1 MLTHFPNLKKANG
14 ENLKNAQVDQI
25 TFLYTLTKH
34 KHMKKNKR
42 LLALRNR
49 SKLKI
54 LLLMKLTTPLLL
66 IFMVQL
72 SVSAK
77 SQNKITIKLKNIEL
91 TKAMAMVEKQS
102 DYRFVYNNNL
112 IPLEKKIDVFFREA
126 DLPEVMTKLLNGTGL
141 SYKMMKDNL
150 VVLYQREDEVKEV
163 SVKGIIT
170 DENGKALEGAS
181 IKVKGSKIGTYTVSS
196 GEYLI
201 TVPDNATLI
210 ISYVG
215 YETIEIPVGGR
226 ITIDVKL
233 KASTQKMDEVVV
245 IGYGTQRRR
254 DLTGSIASVSGAEL
268 AKQPVLTATQALQGK
283 VAGVQIISSG
293 QPNSLPTV
301 RIRGTGSM
309 LGGAN
314 PLYVVDGII
323 TEDIRNINSADI
335 VTFDVLKDASATAI
349 YGMRA
354 ANGVLIITTKK
365 GRVGKM
371 IVSYDASVG
380 IKEASHLVNM
390 AGANQYANY
399 KNEANIYY
407 GTGDSL
413 ITASKLATG
422 TNTDW
427 FDAILRRGF
436 WQNHNVSLS
445 GGNDKIT
452 YFLSA
457 GYIGEEGIVSTN
469 KFDRF
474 TLRSNNEYK
483 ISKAIKI
490 STLISYSRSNLRDI
504 DNGVFN
510 SAYRA
515 APYVAV
521 KQGNLYGNTSLSN
534 NVDNALLSLDKNY
547 DKGIDNRLQSS
558 IAIDIK
564 PLKWLTLRSSFGSDL
579 DFYNNTAY
587 AYKYV
592 STGDNSV
599 FFEKGGNQQRLKS
612 SLNVSRNNAS
622 RWIWDNTITAT
633 KSFGKHDFT
642 LLAGTTAEEY
652 YFNALSGTRTDV
664 PEDQNQWYLGTG
676 TSASVNND
684 NTGDK
689 YTRNSY
695 IGRLNYNYDG
705 RYLVTATIRADGTS
719 KFAANNHWG
728 YFPSVGVGWN
738 ITREAFM
745 SDQKIFDN
753 LKLRASYG
761 IVGND
766 QIGSNTY
773 LNIATINAPY
783 FFGQTPVQ
791 NYGISFTQ
799 LPDPNVKWETT
810 KEYDF
815 GVDFALL
822 NNRLTGGVDYYNKQV
837 KDALID
843 INIPGTLPDA
853 DGKYRTNA
861 ASFVNKGIEVSL
873 DWKEN
878 INKQLS
884 YNIGGNVS
892 FNTNK
897 ITGLNGGQPI
907 RDGGNSQG
915 FTTLSANNVPV
926 GSFYLL
932 QAAGI
937 FQNEA
942 QIAASAQKDARP
954 GDLIYKDISGPD
966 GKPDGKIDDNDRV
979 FSGSYQPKI
988 SFGINGG
995 ITFNSFDLNI
1005 GGYGT
1010 TGGKIYNGKK
1020 QSVGADSRD
1029 NIEAKVANGRWTPNN
1044 PSNTIPRAS
1053 LGILPNST
1061 YFLESGDYFRINN
1074 LTIGYT
1080 LAESVLTKYKI
1091 AKLRLYA
1098 TVQNLVT
1105 FTSYSGFTPELFNPG
1120 DGSHIAG
1127 SPLNAGIELNSY
1139 PSTRTFAFGINL
1151 SF

>member
-1 MLTHFPNLKKANG
+1 
-14 ENLKNAQVDQI
+14 
-25 TFLYTLTKH
+25 
-34 KHMKKNKR
+34 MKKNKR
-42 LLALRNR
+42 LQAFGNR
-49 SKLKI
+49 SKFKI
-54 LLLMKLTTPLLL
+54 LLLMKLMTPVLL
-66 IFMVQL
+66 IFMMQL
-72 SVSAK
+72 SVAAK
-77 SQNKITIKLKNIEL
+77 SQNRITIKFKNIEL
-91 TKAMAMVEKQS
+91 TKAISLVEAKS
-102 DYRFVYNNNL
+102 DYRFVYNNSL
-112 IPLEKKIDVFFREA
+112 IPAEKKIDANFKEA
-126 DLPEVMTKLLNGTGL
+126 DLAEVMAKLLSGTGL
-141 SYKMMKDNL
+141 TYKMMKDNL
-150 VVLYQREDEVKEV
+150 VVLYRSSDNIPADITVTGKV
-163 SVKGIIT
+163 TDDKG
-170 DENGKALEGAS
+170 NALPGAS
-181 IKVKGSKIGTYTVSS
+181 IKIKGSSKGTSTNETGVFT
-196 GEYLI
+196 I
-201 TVPDNATLI
+201 TVTDAAILVV
-210 ISYVG
+210 SYVG
-215 YETIEIPVGGR
+215 YEAQEIAVGGKSE
-226 ITIDVKL
+226 INVQLLPSVKI
-233 KASTQKMDEVVV
+233 ADQVVV
-245 IGYGTQRRR
+245 VGYGTQRRR
-254 DLTGSIASVSGAEL
+254 DLTGSITSVSGAEL

-293 QPNSLPTV
+293 QPNALPTV
-301 RIRGTGSM
+301 RVRGTGSM

-323 TEDIRNINSADI
+323 TDDIRNINSADI
-335 VTFDVLKDASATAI
+335 VSFDVLKDASATAI

-354 ANGVLIITTKK
+354 ANGVFIITTKK

-371 IVSYDASVG
+371 VVSYDASVG
-380 IKEASHLVNM
+380 VKEASHLVNM
-390 AGANQYANY
+390 SGANQYANY

-413 ITASKLATG
+413 ITASKLAAG
-422 TNTDW
+422 NNTDW

-457 GYIGEEGIVSTN
+457 GYVGEEGIVQTN

-483 ISKAIKI
+483 ISNAIKV
-490 STLISYSRSNLRDI
+490 STLISYSRSNLRDV
-504 DNGVFN
+504 DRGVFN

-521 KQGNLYGNTSLSN
+521 KQGDLYGNTSLSN
-534 NVDNALLSLDKNY
+534 NVDNPLLALDKNY
-547 DKGIDNRLQSS
+547 NKGIDNRLQSS

-587 AYKYV
+587 AYKFV

-599 FFEKGGNQQRLKS
+599 FFEQGGNQQRLKS
-612 SLNVSRNNAS
+612 SLAVSRNNAS
-622 RWIWDNTITAT
+622 RWVWDNTITAT

-664 PEDQNQWYLGTG
+664 PEDKNQWYLATG

-705 RYLVTATIRADGTS
+705 RYLITATIRADGTS

-745 SDQKIFDN
+745 QNQKIFDN
-753 LKLRASYG
+753 LKLRGSYG
-761 IVGND
+761 EVGND
-766 QIGSNTY
+766 QINSNTY

-810 KEYDF
+810 KEFDL

-822 NNRLTGGVDYYNKQV
+822 KNRLTGAFDYYNKQV
-837 KDALID
+837 NNALIN

-853 DGKYRTNA
+853 DGQYTTNA
-861 ASFVNKGIEVSL
+861 ASFVNKGVEVAF

-878 INKQLS
+878 ISKQFS

-897 ITGLNGGQPI
+897 ITGLNGGQAI
-907 RDGGNSQG
+907 QDGGNSQG
-915 FTTLSANNVPV
+915 FTTRSDNGVPI

-932 QAAGI
+932 QADGI
-937 FQNEA
+937 FQNDA

-954 GDLIYKDISGPD
+954 GDLIYKDISGPT
-966 GKPDGKIDDNDRV
+966 GKPDGKIDDNDRAY
-979 FSGSYQPKI
+979 SGSYQPKI

-1020 QSVGADSRD
+1020 QSVGADPRD

-1074 LTIGYT
+1074 LTFGYT
-1080 LAESVLTKYKI
+1080 LAESILSKYKI

-1139 PSTRTFAFGINL
+1139 PSTRTYAFGINL

>member
-1 MLTHFPNLKKANG
+1 
-14 ENLKNAQVDQI
+14 
-25 TFLYTLTKH
+25 
-34 KHMKKNKR
+34 MKKNKR
-42 LLALRNR
+42 LQASGNR

-54 LLLMKLTTPLLL
+54 LLLMKLMTPMLL
-66 IFMVQL
+66 IFAMHV

-77 SQNKITIKLKNIEL
+77 SQDKITIKFKNIEL
-91 TKAMAMVEKQS
+91 TKAISLVEAKS
-102 DYRFVYNNNL
+102 VYRFVYNNNL
-112 IPLEKKIDVFFREA
+112 IPVQKKVDASFKEA
-126 DLPEVMTKLLNGTGL
+126 ELPEVMAKLLSGTGL
-141 SYKMMKDNL
+141 VYKMMKDNL
-150 VVLYQREDEVKEV
+150 VVLYKPTDDMPADITVTGK
-163 SVKGIIT
+163 IT
-170 DENGKALEGAS
+170 DEKGIALPGAS
-181 IKVKGSKIGTYTVSS
+181 VKLKGSSKGTSTNDNGVFTLTV
-196 GEYLI
+196 
-201 TVPDNATLI
+201 TDDATLVV
-210 ISYVG
+210 SYVG
-215 YETIEIPVGGR
+215 YDAQEIKVSSRTEINVQLVPS
-226 ITIDVKL
+226 VKI
-233 KASTQKMDEVVV
+233 ADQVVV
-245 IGYGTQRRR
+245 VGYGTQRRR

-371 IVSYDASVG
+371 VVSYDASVG
-380 IKEASHLVNM
+380 VKEASHLVNM

-413 ITASKLATG
+413 ITTSKLAAG

-427 FDAILRRGF
+427 FDAILRRGL

-457 GYIGEEGIVSTN
+457 GYIGEEGIVETN

-483 ISKAIKI
+483 ISNAIKI

-534 NVDNALLSLDKNY
+534 NVDNALLALDKNY
-547 DKGIDNRLQSS
+547 NKGIDNRLQSS
-558 IAIDIK
+558 VAIDIK
-564 PLKWLTLRSSFGSDL
+564 PLKWLAFRSSFGSDL

-587 AYKYV
+587 AYKFV
-592 STGDNSV
+592 SSGDNSV
-599 FFEKGGNQQRLKS
+599 FFEQGGNEQRPKS
-612 SLNVSRNNAS
+612 SLSVARNNAT
-622 RWIWDNTITAT
+622 RWVWDNTLTAT
-633 KSFGKHDFT
+633 KAFGKHSFT
-642 LLAGTTAEEY
+642 LLAGTTSEEF
-652 YFNALSGTRTDV
+652 YFNSLTGTRSDV
-664 PEDQNQWYLGTG
+664 PEDKNQWYLATG

-695 IGRLNYNYDG
+695 IGRLNYNYND
-705 RYLVTATIRADGTS
+705 RYLLTATMRADGTS
-719 KFAANNHWG
+719 KFAAGNHWG
-728 YFPSVGVGWN
+728 YFPSVGIGWN
-738 ITREAFM
+738 ISKEAFM
-745 SDQKIFDN
+745 SSQKIFDN

-761 IVGND
+761 KVGND

-815 GVDFALL
+815 GVDFTLL
-822 NNRLTGGVDYYNKQV
+822 RNRLTGGIDYYNKEV

-861 ASFVNKGIEVSL
+861 ASFVNKGVEVSL

-878 INKQLS
+878 ISKQMS

-932 QAAGI
+932 QADGI
-937 FQNEA
+937 FQNDA

-954 GDLIYKDISGPD
+954 GDLIYKDISGPA

-1020 QSVGADSRD
+1020 QSVGADPRD

-1044 PSNTIPRAS
+1044 PGNIIPKAS
-1053 LGILPNST
+1053 LGLLPNST
-1061 YFLESGDYFRINN
+1061 YFLESGDYLRINN
-1074 LTIGYT
+1074 LTVGYT
-1080 LAESVLTKYKI
+1080 LGETILSKYKI

-1105 FTSYSGFTPELFNPG
+1105 FTKYSGFTPELFNPG
-1120 DGSHIAG
+1120 DGSHLAG

-1139 PSTRTFAFGINL
+1139 PSTRTYAFGINL